1 MVFMKNEILG
11 FINKLNKIVF
21 LLGGEKMKVLINGK
35 VYDSTQTPILIVFD
49 ENEQKLFNG
58 MKRFVSAPEDSAE
71 EERQELIDT
80 EI

>member
-1 MVFMKNEILG
+1 
-11 FINKLNKIVF
+11 
-21 LLGGEKMKVLINGK
+21 MKVLINGK

-58 MKRFVSAPEDSAE
+58 MKRFVSAPEDSTE
-71 EERQELIDT
+71 EERQKLIDT

>member
-1 MVFMKNEILG
+1 MNVF
-11 FINKLNKIVF
+11 FKIVF
-21 LLGGEKMKVLINGK
+21 YRGGEEMKVLINGK

-58 MKRFVSAPEDSAE
+58 MKRFVSAPEDSTE
-71 EERQELIDT
+71 EERQKLIDT